1 MPPPPCCARTAGAAR
16 RRPLRALGCQSRC
29 AEVRQRR
36 TEARLFPPRLGS
48 EPLWMWECGCRRQRA
63 LLDTRRRCAHRHGS
77 PQRLAVVQVSGLV
90 FGGDVAGSPVSLGTE
105 QLCVCFFKN
114 STHFFLGIF
123 LPCWGGDENER
134 EARKD
139 SPAPW
144 SHALQAA

>member
-63 LLDTRRRCAHRHGS
+63 LLDTRRRCAHRHRS

-90 FGGDVAGSPVSLGTE
+90 FGGDVAGSPGVARNRAAV
-105 QLCVCFFKN
+105 CV
-114 STHFFLGIF
+114 FFLKFHPFFSGDF
-123 LPCWGGDENER
+123 STLLGGR
-134 EARKD
+134 RK
-139 SPAPW
+139 
-144 SHALQAA
+144 